1 MGAVIEFV
9 MPKFNFMKI
18 MSKKSNREVEYLSL
32 QYTVSQKG
40 INRWDLY
47 HYPKVD
53 TYTTTYIKDLMN
65 DYEAETKSRQTHEEI
80 ADLD

>member
-9 MPKFNFMKI
+9 MPKFNFMKV
-18 MSKKSNREVEYLSL
+18 MSKKFNGEVEYLSL

-40 INRWDLY
+40 INHWNLY

-53 TYTTTYIKDLMN
+53 TYITTYIKD
-65 DYEAETKSRQTHEEI
+65 
-80 ADLD
+80 

>member
-1 MGAVIEFV
+1 MGAVIQYV
-9 MPKFNFMKI
+9 LPKFKSKKI
-18 MSKKSNREVEYLSL
+18 MSKKFNGEVEYLSL

-53 TYTTTYIKDLMN
+53 TYITTYIKD
-65 DYEAETKSRQTHEEI
+65 
-80 ADLD
+80 